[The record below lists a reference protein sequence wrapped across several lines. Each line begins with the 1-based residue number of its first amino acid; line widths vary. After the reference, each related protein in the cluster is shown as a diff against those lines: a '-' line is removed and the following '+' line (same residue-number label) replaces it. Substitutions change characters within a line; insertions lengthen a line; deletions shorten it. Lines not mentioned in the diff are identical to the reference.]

1 MRRDLDKQYDVN
13 KVTSL
18 QNDLKNNRKLLRSIR
33 VENDTQ
39 RKMIDKNDHQFHR
52 MNSKKGSQS
61 WQLNELAQEE
71 INKKQ
76 ELKRLQ
82 KSKQDDERIV

>member
-39 RKMIDKNDHQFHR
+39 RKMIDKNDH
-52 MNSKKGSQS
+52 
-61 WQLNELAQEE
+61 
-71 INKKQ
+71 
-76 ELKRLQ
+76 
-82 KSKQDDERIV
+82 

>member
-1 MRRDLDKQYDVN
+1 
-13 KVTSL
+13 
-18 QNDLKNNRKLLRSIR
+18 
-33 VENDTQ
+33 
-39 RKMIDKNDHQFHR
+39 

-61 WQLNELAQEE
+61 CQLNELAQEE